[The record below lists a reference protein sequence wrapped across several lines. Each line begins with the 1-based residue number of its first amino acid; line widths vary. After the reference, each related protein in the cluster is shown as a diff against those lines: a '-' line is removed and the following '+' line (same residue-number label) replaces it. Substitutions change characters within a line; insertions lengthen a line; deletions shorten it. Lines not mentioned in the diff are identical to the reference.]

1 MHVRKTLVSLACA
14 AALSAAA
21 LPLMTHTTPAVGLH
35 HVHAAVS
42 NRDINAQSFA
52 NPQITTYPTTFTKY
66 FGYRNGV
73 GRPEG
78 IVIHET
84 ANSTSTIDNEV
95 AYMQRAWPTL
105 YAYVHAFVD
114 HSRIINIHP
123 TDYGVWGAGPAANAR
138 FIQLELVRE
147 HSDEDFA
154 ASINNYAYYV
164 AYLLK
169 QYGMGVDLADN
180 DGAGTIWSHNAVSDW
195 LGGTDHMDPIGY
207 FKQWGYDMNQFAALV
222 QQKYDVLSDDG
233 GGNNNGNG
241 ANPGQPIFDTVANQ
255 QSVDLLGVI
264 NGTATNGK
272 YYLTDAGF
280 IQAGTSASENGN
292 AYRITQQATT
302 TNGTSMYLMA
312 NASGTGQF
320 WVISSILS
328 TEPRPAAAPA
338 ITRNQN
344 VSGTLRLTS
353 SAILHS
359 QPGDGTF
366 LKGLSAGSNWSV
378 YKQATLSDG
387 SIWYNLGGNQWVA
400 GNKGTFNQAST
411 PPPATGGGSSVGEG
425 EVTDFRAVAQINYVP
440 NYGVVM
446 WTGAGRVIPGRV
458 LKHGTRWAV
467 FEAKKI
473 NGQTYY
479 NLGGDQW
486 LQGKYV
492 IIQ

>member
-1 MHVRKTLVSLACA
+1 M
-14 AALSAAA
+14 
-21 LPLMTHTTPAVGLH
+21 
-35 HVHAAVS
+35 
-42 NRDINAQSFA
+42 
-52 NPQITTYPTTFTKY
+52 
-66 FGYRNGV
+66 

-95 AYMQRAWPTL
+95 AYMQRAWPTT

-195 LGGTDHMDPIGY
+195 LGGTDHTDPIGY

-222 QQKYDVLSDDG
+222 QQKYDALSDDG

-280 IQAGTSASENGN
+280 TQAGTSASENGN

-320 WVISSILS
+320 WVISSIVS

-344 VSGTLRLTS
+344 VTGTLRLTS
-353 SAILHS
+353 SAILH
-359 QPGDGTF
+359 
-366 LKGLSAGSNWSV
+366 N
-378 YKQATLSDG
+378 
-387 SIWYNLGGNQWVA
+387 
-400 GNKGTFNQAST
+400 
-411 PPPATGGGSSVGEG
+411 
-425 EVTDFRAVAQINYVP
+425 
-440 NYGVVM
+440 
-446 WTGAGRVIPGRV
+446 
-458 LKHGTRWAV
+458 
-467 FEAKKI
+467 
-473 NGQTYY
+473 
-479 NLGGDQW
+479 
-486 LQGKYV
+486 
-492 IIQ
+492 